1 MDKKSADVREKCP
14 IHRTLHLLGKKWT
27 LEILAE
33 LICMGDKRRY
43 NELQRALVFITPKVL
58 SQRLRELESAGI
70 LKRNVYPDEMPVRIE
85 YELTKKGRALEEVVD
100 SIKDWG
106 KRWTYKE
113 GYKEYCKVCIKWR
126 ERCAKK

>member
-33 LICMGDKRRY
+33 LICMGDRRRY

-58 SQRLRELESAGI
+58 SQRLRELKSAGL
-70 LKRNVYPDEMPVRIE
+70 LKRKVYPDEMPVRVE
-85 YELTKKGRALEEVVD
+85 YELTEKGRALEKVVD

-106 KRWTYKE
+106 KRWT
-113 GYKEYCKVCIKWR
+113 
-126 ERCAKK
+126 